1 MLQEKRE
8 RGEATS
14 DDDEKRERTDA
25 EVMMADAEVMMGLKG
40 EGLGF

>member
-25 EVMMADAEVMMGLKG
+25 EVMIELIG

>member
-1 MLQEKRE
+1 MYINCILQEKQE

-14 DDDEKRERTDA
+14 DDDGKKER
-25 EVMMADAEVMMGLKG
+25 ADAEVMMGLNG